1 MVIEQNRLVVI
12 DDRKAYESENVRLNG
27 CYLFYQTKTIII
39 IKQQQQQ
46 QQQTG
51 HFVQQVIDQ
60 PIKQVNKKLQKTKA
74 NTP

>member
-46 QQQTG
+46 TG

-74 NTP
+74 NTPWA

>member
-46 QQQTG
+46 QTG

>member
-1 MVIEQNRLVVI
+1 MAIEQNRLVVI

-27 CYLFYQTKTIII
+27 CYLFYQTKTTII
-39 IKQQQQQ
+39 IKQQQQ
-46 QQQTG
+46 TD